1 MLLEDFLGCLG
12 ASIACIS
19 HGRTTNFH
27 VNVCTKGIMDIAVW
41 CLKLWQIMTSEFG
54 ILSLAWR
61 KLTMTSTCCCALRCS
76 PNLWKDILH
85 HEIMRSK
92 GYYLDDGIYP
102 TWATF
107 VKTIFGP
114 TGRRIATLLSVRRAI
129 KRMSSEHLVCFKLS
143 LLLFGILLFLR
154 LTIKCE
160 RWFKLVWSCITW
172 SSRMTTRLESGMLV
186 PTSGRVLLQRLII
199 RCLQSLLIFSLCM
212 QKSVTPLFTLHCYL
226 IS

>member
-1 MLLEDFLGCLG
+1 MEELFICLARFVQRASWILQCGAWSCDRLWHLIWHSFFGMAETHNDINVLLRSPMF
-12 ASIACIS
+12 S
-19 HGRTTNFH
+19 
-27 VNVCTKGIMDIAVW
+27 
-41 CLKLWQIMTSEFG
+41 KLMEG
-54 ILSLAWR
+54 Y
-61 KLTMTSTCCCALRCS
+61 S
-76 PNLWKDILH
+76 PPWNY
-85 HEIMRSK
+85 EINNHQYMK

-114 TGRRIATLLSVRRAI
+114 IGRRIATLLSVRRAVG
-129 KRMSSEHLVCFKLS
+129 RMSSEHLVCFKLS
-143 LLLFGILLFLR
+143 LLLFGILLFLH

-172 SSRMTTRLESGMLV
+172 SSRMTARLESGMLV
-186 PTSGRVLLQRLII
+186 PTSGRVLLRRLII

-212 QKSVTPLFTLHCYL
+212 QKSVTPLFTLHCNL